1 MFSQICKGPIPSL
14 DKTKWSPAYVAFV
27 ARCLQR
33 DVSKRP
39 SARELAEDPFLKESI
54 TRIRQD
60 GCSYRIARLC
70 SEIHSELKPATANQ
84 PVISSI
90 AYHTP
95 TQFDWMHRPIVSTP
109 NPPKPPKTTLVISKV
124 SDMSLKRVNVD
135 SIVANPGMCND
146 EKVTQ
151 WDMSFYRKLKSLYV
165 GDCCFKYVM
174 DFCMSGFAVLESITV
189 EKKSFSCCDGMP
201 STSRHARFAVSDCPR
216 LQTLRIGDDSFADF
230 SQFSLKR
237 SGKGVDSR

>member
-1 MFSQICKGPIPSL
+1 M
-14 DKTKWSPAYVAFV
+14 YVAFV

-95 TQFDWMHRPIVSTP
+95 TQFDWMHRPIVPTP
-109 NPPKPPKTTLVISKV
+109 NPPKPPKPL
-124 SDMSLKRVNVD
+124 
-135 SIVANPGMCND
+135 
-146 EKVTQ
+146 
-151 WDMSFYRKLKSLYV
+151 W
-165 GDCCFKYVM
+165 
-174 DFCMSGFAVLESITV
+174 
-189 EKKSFSCCDGMP
+189 
-201 STSRHARFAVSDCPR
+201 
-216 LQTLRIGDDSFADF
+216 
-230 SQFSLKR
+230 
-237 SGKGVDSR
+237 

>member
-1 MFSQICKGPIPSL
+1 M
-14 DKTKWSPAYVAFV
+14 
-27 ARCLQR
+27 
-33 DVSKRP
+33 SKRP

-70 SEIHSELKPATANQ
+70 SEIHPELKPTTANQ

-95 TQFDWMHRPIVSTP
+95 TQFDWMHRPIVPTP
-109 NPPKPPKTTLVISKV
+109 TPPKPPKTTLVISKV

-135 SIVANPGMCND
+135 SIVANPGVCND

>member
-1 MFSQICKGPIPSL
+1 M
-14 DKTKWSPAYVAFV
+14 
-27 ARCLQR
+27 
-33 DVSKRP
+33 SKRP

-70 SEIHSELKPATANQ
+70 SEIHPDRVPASIANQ

-90 AYHTP
+90 TYRTP
-95 TQFDWMHRPIVSTP
+95 TQFDWMDRPIVPTSNSPTP
-109 NPPKPPKTTLVISKV
+109 SKTTLVISKV
-124 SDMSLKRVNVD
+124 SDMYLKRVNVE
-135 SIVANPGMCND
+135 SIVANPGVCND

-174 DFCMSGFAVLESITV
+174 DFCMSGFAALESITV

-201 STSRHARFAVSDCPR
+201 STSRHARFAVSDCPC

-230 SQFSLKR
+230 SQFNLKR